1 MSGRALAALVLLC
14 AAAAPAQEKQAT
26 AAAGEPE
33 QDGAPVVTAEVD
45 VDDEALEE
53 AAQAA
58 TQNATAAPGYTPTA
72 ANPAQPALRV
82 TGYVDVGFA
91 RAQGDGTSFARGDT
105 RAPLDYGVDTFAPM
119 VNSRG
124 DVASTNSSGRF
135 TNGFLP
141 RSAGIAGKP
150 SFLLNT
156 VDADVRYRP
165 IQPLFLFARAQLM
178 PRFGAAEGEATR
190 VLVEQAFARIAPF
203 SSEEFTLTIGKAD
216 SVFGIEYLENE
227 ANLRT
232 GITPSLIARY
242 TTGQSLGAKAFYRVQ
257 IPALW
262 AAVSLNVAA
271 TSGGTLVESLQ
282 PQSAS
287 LTGTPVGSGRA
298 GLELNLPGV
307 EVKLGASAFYGPRN
321 DQHDPDVRQRG
332 FGADARL
339 IVRWLSLAAEWVKI
353 DQFAGAADKDNGLGR
368 QTLVSGFHAD
378 GAYVTASL
386 SLPLGLGPLKKL
398 TPYGRYARRHAQFE
412 GFVPITVDAITAG
425 ARLDL
430 WDSLAVKAEGLF
442 NREVEGAPNVPN
454 DVFTSSLVFSW

>member
-1 MSGRALAALVLLC
+1 MFAVRDRLHYDVHEGS
-14 AAAAPAQEKQAT
+14 
-26 AAAGEPE
+26 GEPMLLVH
-33 QDGAPVVTAEVD
+33 GIMGGRGLWSANI
-45 VDDEALEE
+45 EALRKMCSPIVVELYGHGRSPAPDELDRYRADAYVEE
-53 AAQAA
+53 FERIR
-58 TQNATAAPGYTPTA
+58 TE
-72 ANPAQPALRV
+72 L
-82 TGYVDVGFA
+82 
-91 RAQGDGTSFARGDT
+91 
-105 RAPLDYGVDTFAPM
+105 GVD
-119 VNSRG
+119 RWW
-124 DVASTNSSGRF
+124 
-135 TNGFLP
+135 L
-141 RSAGIAGKP
+141 
-150 SFLLNT
+150 
-156 VDADVRYRP
+156 
-165 IQPLFLFARAQLM
+165 
-178 PRFGAAEGEATR
+178 
-190 VLVEQAFARIAPF
+190 
-203 SSEEFTLTIGKAD
+203 
-216 SVFGIEYLENE
+216 
-227 ANLRT
+227 
-232 GITPSLIARY
+232 
-242 TTGQSLGAKAFYRVQ
+242 TGQSLGAKAFYRVQ

-321 DQHDPDVRQRG
+321 DQHDPDVLQRG